1 MKSLKSLQKPLVL
14 LFLLCLLPL
23 GALAQGLVKGT
34 VSDAAGDPIIGA
46 SVKVQGSST
55 GAITDLNGKFSVNA
69 PSNATLSISYVGYVT
84 QRVNVGGRQN
94 INVVLQEDNNTL
106 DDVVVIGYGVQKKSD
121 LTGAV
126 ASVKAEDLMNR
137 STTDAA
143 AALQGKAAGVQI
155 LNSTGKPGAGA
166 NIRVRGYSSNSNNIG
181 PLLIVDGL
189 QVTSI
194 QYLDPS
200 MIESMEVL
208 KDAASAA
215 IYGAEAGNGVILIT
229 TKTGSK
235 KGQGTINYTA
245 KFTNQSL
252 GHVGKLLN
260 ASQFKDW
267 MDMQLGETE
276 KEENGVKKK
285 YRVIDLDMQDAQEKY
300 GWDPN
305 TDTDWLNEYFEDTW
319 AQQHTLTFQG
329 GNDRGS
335 YFLSTS
341 YVNQDGIIKGDKDKY
356 ERLTAQINADYKIKN
371 WLQVGTNTSIEKW
384 RTKGVSENG
393 YGSSFEMLL
402 LIDPL
407 TPLYWTKRDQ
417 MYEGTYREIY
427 DEIQAG
433 GSKYTL
439 FGDEN
444 GYYASSYFND
454 RLAGGN
460 PFAQRDRSCA
470 KNDGVNV
477 NGTVFMNITPVKF
490 VTFTSRLGYRLSF
503 SNSSDWTYPY
513 YINNQTGKVETYS
526 INGASN
532 NNTWYQW
539 ENFLNYNQ
547 DFGLHNVGAMVG
559 MSYRQYDSNGVSA
572 NASGSD
578 ILTAYEPNYIYLNC
592 VNGNSDTT
600 KGISGMPGTTRAL
613 SYFGR
618 LLYSFDNRYSL
629 QANFRADAFDSS
641 KLDKDNR
648 WGHFFSASAGW
659 TFSNE
664 KFFKEAIDPSIMS
677 FGKLRASWGTN
688 GNVNVLNNYAYTAGI
703 SLNGQWYQYH
713 DSNVASYGSMPN
725 GIANPDLT
733 WEKSEQL
740 DLGADFRFLNDRL
753 SLGIDWY
760 KKTTK
765 DLLVPA
771 PVMPE
776 SGASTMTLNAGEVEN
791 SGLELELTWKDHV
804 GDLFY
809 SISGNLA
816 TLKNKVTYLDPSIE
830 RLSGGTVDGASPEVV
845 TCYFEEGEPVWYM
858 RGFKY
863 AGRAEELMTPAQLE
877 EKKISS
883 GTALYYNKDGEL
895 TNDPQADD
903 MANIGSGLPD
913 LTYGIT
919 LNAEYKG
926 IDLTVFGAGQAGN
939 DVYYGLYRTRYHNL
953 AKGVYD
959 DFKSKKLPEAASVA
973 GSGQFWRSSAMIYN
987 GSFFKIKQIQLG
999 YTLPKSITKKA
1010 YMENVRA
1017 YISLDDF
1024 FTFTSY
1030 PGLDPETTTQG
1041 YNCPGLDK
1049 GVYPT
1054 MKKMVLGLSVTF

>member
-1 MKSLKSLQKPLVL
+1 MWNFKSLQKPLMA
-14 LFLLCLLPL
+14 LFLLCLFPL
-23 GALAQGLVKGT
+23 GAMAQSIVKGT
-34 VSDAAGDPIIGA
+34 VNDAAGEPIIGA
-46 SVKVQGSST
+46 TVKVQGSQK
-55 GAITDLNGKFSVNA
+55 GAITDINGSFSVQA
-69 PSNATLSISYVGYVT
+69 DQNATLVISYVGYET
-84 QRVNVGGRQN
+84 QNVKVAGRN
-94 INVVLQEDNNTL
+94 NVVVTLKEDNTQLN
-106 DDVVVIGYGVQKKSD
+106 DVVVIGYGVQRKSD

-126 ASVKAEDLMNR
+126 ASVKSEDLMNR

-143 AALQGKAAGVQI
+143 AATQGKAAGVQV
-155 LNSTGKPGAGA
+155 LNGTGKPGAGA
-166 NIRVRGYSSNSNNIG
+166 NIRVRGYSSNSSNIG

-189 QVTSI
+189 QVSSI

-215 IYGAEAGNGVILIT
+215 IYGAEAGNGVVLIT
-229 TKTGSK
+229 TKSGSK
-235 KGQGTINYTA
+235 GKGSINYTA

-260 ASQFKDW
+260 ASEFIDW
-267 MDMQLGETE
+267 MGMQIGHDVVKQDME
-276 KEENGVKKK
+276 
-285 YRVIDLDMQDAQEKY
+285 DAQKKY
-300 GWDPN
+300 GWNPN
-305 TDTDWLNEYFEDTW
+305 TDTDWMDAYFENTW
-319 AQQHTLTFQG
+319 AQQHTLTFSG

-341 YVNQDGIIKGDKDKY
+341 YVNQDGIVKGSKDMY
-356 ERLTAQINADYKIKN
+356 ERLSAQINAEYKIKD
-371 WLQVGTNTSIEKW
+371 WLQVGTNTAFEKW

-407 TPLYWTKRDQ
+407 TPLYWTDRNQ
-417 MYEGTYREIY
+417 MYEGTYRDIY

-460 PFAQRDRSCA
+460 PFSQRDRSEA

-477 NGTVFMNITPVKF
+477 NGTVFMNITPIKQI
-490 VTFTSRLGYRLSF
+490 TFTSRLGYRLSF
-503 SNSSDWTYPY
+503 SNSSDWSYPY
-513 YINNQTGKVETYS
+513 YINNQTGKVENYS
-526 INGASN
+526 ISNSSN
-532 NNTWYQW
+532 NSTWYQW

-547 DFGLHNVGAMVG
+547 TFGLHNVGAMAG
-559 MSYRQYDSNGVSA
+559 MSFRQYDSKGVTA
-572 NASGSD
+572 GASGPD
-578 ILTAYEPNYIYLNC
+578 ILKAYEPNYIYLNS

-600 KGISGMPGTTRAL
+600 KSISGMPNTTRAL

-618 LLYSFDNRYSL
+618 ILYNYDNRYSF
-629 QANFRADAFDSS
+629 QGNFRRDAFSS
-641 KLDKDNR
+641 EKLSKDNR
-648 WGHFFSASAGW
+648 WGTFFSASVGW

-664 KFFKEAIDPSIMS
+664 KFFKNAVDPSIMS
-677 FGKLRASWGTN
+677 FGKIRASWGQN

-703 SLNGQWYQYH
+703 ATNSQWYQYGA
-713 DSNVASYGSMPN
+713 SNVATYGSMPN

-733 WEKSEQL
+733 WEKSEQI
-740 DLGADFRFLNDRL
+740 DIGADFRFLNDRL
-753 SLGIDWY
+753 SLGIDWF

-765 DLLVPA
+765 DLLVNA

-776 SGASTMTLNAGEVEN
+776 SGASSMTINAGEVEN
-791 SGLELELTWKDHV
+791 SGLELELTWKDHI
-804 GDLFY
+804 GDFKY
-809 SISGNLA
+809 SVSANMG
-816 TLKNKVTYLDPSIE
+816 TLHNEVTYLDPSIE
-830 RLSGGTVDGASPEVV
+830 RIQGATVEGASPEVV
-845 TCYFEEGEPVWYM
+845 RCYFEQGQSVWYM
-858 RGFKY
+858 RGYKY
-863 AGRAEELMTPAQLE
+863 AGKADD
-877 EKKISS
+877 
-883 GTALYYNKDGEL
+883 GTALYYAKDGSK

-903 MANIGSGLPD
+903 MTNIGSGLPD

-919 LNAEYKG
+919 INAAWKG
-926 IDLTVFGAGQAGN
+926 LDLTVFGAGQAGN
-939 DVYYGLYRTRYHNL
+939 DVYYGLYRTRYHNV

-959 DFKSKKLPEAASVA
+959 DFKDGTLPNLESVA
-973 GSGQFWRSSAMIYN
+973 GSGTFWRSSAMVYN

-999 YTLPKSITKKA
+999 YTLPTNITKKV

-1024 FTFTSY
+1024 FCFTSY
-1030 PGLDPETTTQG
+1030 PGLDPETCTQE

-1054 MKKMVLGLSVTF
+1054 MRKLVLGLSVTF